1 LRLFFK
7 EICPKRW
14 PKKGRTKKGGSK
26 KWKIFSSISIPI
38 VHGSR
43 ADEGVHQTDQS
54 SGRNMASSETHGFG
68 RPSLHHVVFLAF
80 DVKPFHQPLRKEKK

>member
-1 LRLFFK
+1 M
-7 EICPKRW
+7 
-14 PKKGRTKKGGSK
+14 
-26 KWKIFSSISIPI
+26 
-38 VHGSR
+38 